1 VSREFI
7 YRRFFD
13 RGLIRQDDYARAAKR
28 WAEQKQ
34 PGGSGGNPYWSKL
47 ARIIHHASRFCPL
60 GWRTH
65 AVDPSVWI
73 GVRQLAVQRIG
84 D

>member
-1 VSREFI
+1 MDLLYELLAFRHRHPEIVVRETCN
-7 YRRFFD
+7 
-13 RGLIRQDDYARAAKR
+13 GLIENRYFDQRSIWYCKVSA
-28 WAEQKQ
+28 
-34 PGGSGGNPYWSKL
+34 SNPEH
-47 ARIIHHASRFCPL
+47 APASRFCPP

-73 GVRQLAVQRIG
+73 GLRQLAVQRIG

>member
-1 VSREFI
+1 VQLESFRF
-7 YRRFFD
+7 RRVNVYLKNVMTTSTV
-13 RGLIRQDDYARAAKR
+13 RPNENNR
-28 WAEQKQ
+28 
-34 PGGSGGNPYWSKL
+34 L